1 MEAWRKIY
9 ASCWLGPPD
18 GRGCMVP
25 PGLDSFPAKMGCSAP
40 GRHPSAGS
48 HQRPRLYVSGLK
60 MHVLLFASWRTLR
73 VRCVAANIEGRVE
86 S

>member
-25 PGLDSFPAKMGCSAP
+25 PGPDSFSAKMVARHQGGTHQQAVTSGHDFTFWVEDACSAFCFLA
-40 GRHPSAGS
+40 HVAGA
-48 HQRPRLYVSGLK
+48 
-60 MHVLLFASWRTLR
+60 M
-73 VRCVAANIEGRVE
+73 RCC
-86 S
+86 